1 MYSACSVYVKVKSYK
16 YFVPEDTE
24 KKLGKI
30 WDKMWSFSINTLER

>member
-1 MYSACSVYVKVKSYK
+1 MYSACSVYVKVESYK

-30 WDKMWSFSINTLER
+30 